1 MSKYFVAALNIK
13 GTKIWLGLL
22 LSLLCLE
29 STMHNVCAIFGIIED
44 FAGLKERK
52 KALLI
57 RGKTSSCARPQI
69 KANLPELIIEGSI
82 KFLLQV

>member
-1 MSKYFVAALNIK
+1 
-13 GTKIWLGLL
+13 
-22 LSLLCLE
+22 
-29 STMHNVCAIFGIIED
+29 MHNVCAIFGIIED
-44 FAGLKERK
+44 FAGLKEKK